1 MDQQQQQKQNKRN
14 SPFQGLLPF
23 TTDDKGWF
31 FGRDE
36 ETDEILSLILG
47 HQLVLIYGQSGS
59 GKTSLLNAKIIP
71 ELKTEG
77 FHVLPTA
84 RVGPAFSNKSLS
96 ASNPYIFNALQDLV
110 AGTAR

>member
-1 MDQQQQQKQNKRN
+1 MSQHQIERN

-23 TTDDKGWF
+23 RLDDEDWF

-36 ETDEILSLILG
+36 ETDEILSLILS
-47 HQLVLIYGQSGS
+47 HQLILIYGQSGA

-71 ELKTEG
+71 ELKKEG

-84 RVGPAFSNKSLS
+84 RVGPVISEESS
-96 ASNPYIFNALQDLV
+96 SVSNPFLFNALQDLI
-110 AGTAR
+110 AGYSSSI